1 MKERVQKLMAQA
13 NIASR
18 RGAEAMI
25 EQGRVRVNGKVIK
38 LGDQADPR
46 VDMIE
51 VDGQKLAFSDAKTYI
66 AVNKPRNVLSTTDP
80 HEGDTR
86 RTVRDLIPVEGHL
99 FSIGRLDADSEGLMV
114 FTNDGELA
122 NQLSHPRY
130 RHTKTYKVVVNGLP
144 SLETLERWQKGITL
158 VEEDGTSY
166 TTKPCYVKITDGG
179 RETTLRIV
187 MTEGK
192 KRQIRR
198 IASLLGHPVISLVR
212 THLGRLQVGTIRPGE
227 WRELDA
233 NDLKLLKMTAPEIG
247 NISKA
252 PNRPYR
258 PAEAG
263 EESGAR
269 PPARKPTGGPSKDRK
284 PSPPRG
290 GRRAERGGDAPRGGG
305 KPRRPKRSA

>member
-1 MKERVQKLMAQA
+1 MAQA

-18 RGAEAMI
+18 RAAEALI
-25 EQGRVRVNGKVIK
+25 EQGRVRVNGQVIK

-46 VDMIE
+46 QDVIE
-51 VDGQKLAFSDAKTYI
+51 VDGQKLSFPDGKTYI
-66 AVNKPRNVLSTTDP
+66 AVNKPRNVLSSTDP

-86 RTVRDLIPVEGHL
+86 STARDLIPLEGHL

-122 NQLSHPRY
+122 NHLTHPRY
-130 RHTKTYKVVVNGLP
+130 RHTKTYKVVVQGLP

-198 IASLLGHPVISLVR
+198 VASLLGHQVISLTR
-212 THLGRLQVGTIRPGE
+212 THLGRLPLGAIRPGE
-227 WRELDA
+227 WRELDS
-233 NDLKLLKMTAPEIG
+233 NDVKLLKTPAPELGSIG
-247 NISKA
+247 KA
-252 PNRPYR
+252 PARPYR
-258 PAEAG
+258 RVESAG
-263 EESGAR
+263 EEGDR
-269 PPARKPTGGPSKDRK
+269 PRGRKPAGRGPSDRK
-284 PSPPRG
+284 PATPRG

-305 KPRRPKRSA
+305 KPRRPKRSS